1 MTVDKRPNGRWRGRV
16 LDGRTYVSSQ
26 VFDTKKE
33 ATAYVAAERSRLGLD
48 RAGGSVVD
56 PRAARRRLVE
66 VVPLFLAYREDMVA
80 ERTLSTDR
88 FMLTS
93 MAPVGL
99 LQRSVGTVT
108 AADVERV
115 LVGLLAEGAAHSS
128 VVRFRASLRG
138 FFTWAV
144 RNGFRADNPVSSAL
158 MPRRTEPRREMHP
171 WSAAELEDRFR
182 VWSALNADAAEVVR
196 FLALTALRWSE
207 ARALLV
213 SDVSLVPYPSVLVQR
228 ARPEGTAVKTTK
240 NTQHRRVPL
249 AAPVVPYVRARMVGR
264 SGSDL
269 LLPPMHRGRLTAQ
282 LNWSDTAGGRTL
294 HDARH
299 TAVCLWIASGV
310 DLATVRAWAGHS
322 DLSITSRYVHYLG
335 SAADRASLAR
345 LNAVL
350 TNTPADGASES
361 ETGS

>member
-1 MTVDKRPNGRWRGRV
+1 
-16 LDGRTYVSSQ
+16 
-26 VFDTKKE
+26 
-33 ATAYVAAERSRLGLD
+33 
-48 RAGGSVVD
+48 
-56 PRAARRRLVE
+56 
-66 VVPLFLAYREDMVA
+66 
-80 ERTLSTDR
+80 
-88 FMLTS
+88 MLTRV
-93 MAPVGL
+93 APAGL

-108 AADVERV
+108 ASDVERV
-115 LVGLLAEGAAHSS
+115 LVGLLADGAHSS

-144 RNGFRADNPVSSAL
+144 RNGYRADNPVSSAL

-171 WSAAELEDRFR
+171 WSAEELEARYGA
-182 VWSALNADAAEVVR
+182 WAGLNVDAAEVAR
-196 FLALTALRWSE
+196 FLGLTGLRWSE

-249 AAPVVPYVRARMVGR
+249 AAPVVPYVRARMAGR

-269 LLPPMHRGRLTAQ
+269 LLPPLHRGRWTTQ
-282 LNWSDTAGGRTL
+282 LRWTDTAGGRTI
-294 HDARH
+294 HDLRH
-299 TAVCLWIASGV
+299 TAICIWIVSGV

-345 LNAVL
+345 LNAGL
-350 TNTPADGASES
+350 ASPADGPSEDAA
-361 ETGS
+361 GA